1 MKRRRVT
8 SSSLRSVGYDE
19 SAKILEIES
28 QNGRVYRYYDV
39 PRDVYEELM
48 NAESLGSYFVEN
60 IRDNFRYSREA

>member
-19 SAKILEIES
+19 SAKILEIEF